1 VKIKIIEP
9 VLHNEENIKKIRKLY
24 ENIKRSDTYIDVIGL
39 EKGSEDIEYFY
50 DEEIAKTELLR
61 EVKKAERD
69 NFDGIL
75 IYCTG
80 DPGLN
85 AAREIVNIPIVGLG
99 QTELHMASLLCFR
112 FTVISPGSSVMI
124 EELIRKYGMEKK
136 LKEAITIDLTVT
148 QVKNKKL
155 AESAILKAVKNRDME
170 ALVLECG
177 HLMGLA
183 KRLSKKLRIP
193 VIGPEVGI
201 PVLESIVSSSLSQ
214 SKKVFITPSVKK
226 RILE

>member
-1 VKIKIIEP
+1 MKIKIIEP

-85 AAREIVNIPIVGLG
+85 AAREIVNIPV
-99 QTELHMASLLCFR
+99 ELHMASLLCFK
-112 FTVISPGSSVMI
+112 FTIISPGSSVMI

-201 PVLESIVSSSLSQ
+201 PVLESIISSSLSQ